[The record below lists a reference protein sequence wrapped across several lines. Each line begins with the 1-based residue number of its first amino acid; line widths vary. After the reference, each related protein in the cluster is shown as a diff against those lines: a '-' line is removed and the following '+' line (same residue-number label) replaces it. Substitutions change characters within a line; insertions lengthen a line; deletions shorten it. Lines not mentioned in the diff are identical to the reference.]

1 MKVIDLL
8 NKIAKGEEVSKR
20 IRYKGIVFTY
30 IWTNRKALKYVNE
43 EYEDGDNA
51 RRHLFWYVDS
61 FDDEVEVIEEKKEIE
76 KINYYPIRKNEIAV
90 DYIENNETKHFCL
103 NKKEKYFV
111 DKINELVR
119 ELNELKNK

>member
-1 MKVIDLL
+1 MESCKVIDLFQR
-8 NKIAKGEEVSKR
+8 IAKREEVPNK

-61 FDDEVEVIEEKKEIE
+61 FDDEVEVIEEEQETGEIE
-76 KINYYPIRKNEIAV
+76 ILTFDNMKDFGIKAGKAYRNFFEGFNKGWNMPIE
-90 DYIENNETKHFCL
+90 E
-103 NKKEKYFV
+103 KKK
-111 DKINELVR
+111 
-119 ELNELKNK
+119 